1 MVERIK
7 DLDGVRNRKGSVRT
21 SSPSTNETPLLLHF
35 PEEAAADVE
44 EKRLEFVLGEK
55 LCELKSVQ
63 NFLKRAQNIELQM
76 MICSIREEKVARG
89 VIMADLEQEEMMRLK
104 VEEQRDIGI
113 EFQTFWLKLST
124 NILDHGI
131 SNYQ

>member
-1 MVERIK
+1 
-7 DLDGVRNRKGSVRT
+7 
-21 SSPSTNETPLLLHF
+21 
-35 PEEAAADVE
+35 
-44 EKRLEFVLGEK
+44 
-55 LCELKSVQ
+55 
-63 NFLKRAQNIELQM
+63 

-113 EFQTFWLKLST
+113 EFQSFWLKLST

>member
-1 MVERIK
+1 M
-7 DLDGVRNRKGSVRT
+7 
-21 SSPSTNETPLLLHF
+21 
-35 PEEAAADVE
+35 
-44 EKRLEFVLGEK
+44 
-55 LCELKSVQ
+55 KSVQ

-113 EFQTFWLKLST
+113 EFQSFWLKLST

>member
-1 MVERIK
+1 
-7 DLDGVRNRKGSVRT
+7 
-21 SSPSTNETPLLLHF
+21 
-35 PEEAAADVE
+35 
-44 EKRLEFVLGEK
+44 
-55 LCELKSVQ
+55 
-63 NFLKRAQNIELQM
+63 M
-76 MICSIREEKVARG
+76 MICSIREEKVARW

-113 EFQTFWLKLST
+113 EFQSFWLKLST